1 MGLRFL
7 YASDTDSMITMEFN
21 VFIRFYFFNRDEH
34 KGLFLQA
41 NGGAALVSSEKE
53 SANQDEEVG
62 TFCVGISAGWRFP
75 FGKYFFVEPAIRV
88 GYPYIYS
95 AGVSAGFRF

>member
-21 VFIRFYFFNRDEH
+21 VLIRFYLFNRDEH

-41 NGGAALVSSEKE
+41 NGGASLVSSKKE
-53 SANQDEEVG
+53 DAIEDKEVG
-62 TFCVGISAGWRFP
+62 TVSAGIFAGWRFP

-88 GYPYIYS
+88 GYPYIYG
-95 AGVSAGFRF
+95 AGVSSGCRM